1 MNSTLRRMITNRGR
15 RDYGDYTHEDMRRR
29 EYDRNRDY
37 GMGEYEV
44 RGRYENDYDYG
55 MDGRR
60 MRRDYDY
67 EETDGRRGV
76 KGTGRYGI
84 GGSRYYGRDRDMR
97 DYEMDG
103 RGYDRGYDRNY
114 DMGYD
119 RGYDYASSDEM
130 RLTREDM
137 ERWKK
142 MLRNADGTQGEHFTA
157 SQVKQAAESLGI
169 RMEGYTEAD
178 LCMTA
183 NMLYSDIG
191 EAFRAY
197 IPREKEAHAYVK
209 AAKLWL
215 DDPDASVHGSEK
227 LAGYFMCFVDDK

>member
-1 MNSTLRRMITNRGR
+1 MNSFLRRMIVERR
-15 RDYGDYTHEDMRRR
+15 RDQGDYTHEDMRRGYGR
-29 EYDRNRDY
+29 YDR
-37 GMGEYEV
+37 GMGEYKV

-84 GGSRYYGRDRDMR
+84 GGSRYYGRDRDYRDRDMR

-103 RGYDRGYDRNY
+103 RGYDRGYDMR
-114 DMGYD
+114 YD
-119 RGYDYASSDEM
+119 RGDYAGSDEM
-130 RLTREDM
+130 RLSREDM

-142 MLRNADGTQGEHFTA
+142 MLRSSDGTTGEHFTL
-157 SQVKQAAESLGI
+157 SQIKQAAESLGI
-169 RMEGYTEAD
+169 RMENYTVEE
-178 LCMTA
+178 LCMEA
-183 NMLYSDIG
+183 NSLYSDIG
-191 EAFRAY
+191 EAFKPF
-197 IPREKEAHAYVK
+197 IPREKEPHAYVK

-227 LAGYFMCFVDDK
+227 LAAYFMCFVDDK